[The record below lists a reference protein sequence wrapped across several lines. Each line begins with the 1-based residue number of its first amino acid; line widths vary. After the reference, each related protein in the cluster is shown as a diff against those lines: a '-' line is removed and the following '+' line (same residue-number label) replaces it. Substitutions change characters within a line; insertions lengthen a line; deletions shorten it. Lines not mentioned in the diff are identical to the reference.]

1 VVDPSEY
8 PATTMAAYAV
18 IARIDR
24 VDPHLAGRSP
34 GSTADWTVVEALDS
48 AQAVDLVG
56 QPLETI
62 VAERWAHLREIWA
75 QTTFYLFDAE
85 SWR

>member
-1 VVDPSEY
+1 
-8 PATTMAAYAV
+8 MAAYAV

-24 VDPHLAGRSP
+24 VDPHLAGRP
-34 GSTADWTVVEALDS
+34 PVTPADWTVVEDLDA
-48 AQAVDLVG
+48 AQSVDLVR

-62 VAERWAHLREIWA
+62 VAERWAHVREIWA

>member
-1 VVDPSEY
+1 M
-8 PATTMAAYAV
+8 TAYAV

-24 VDPHLAGRSP
+24 VDPHLAGRRP
-34 GSTADWTVVEALDS
+34 AAPTDWSSVEALES
-48 AQAVDLVG
+48 TQAVDLVG

-62 VAERWAHLREIWA
+62 VAERWAHVREIWA

>member
-1 VVDPSEY
+1 
-8 PATTMAAYAV
+8 MAAYAV

-24 VDPHLAGRSP
+24 VDPHLVGRP
-34 GSTADWTVVEALDS
+34 AVTKQDWTAVDTVDS
-48 AQAVDLVG
+48 AQAIDLVG
-56 QPLETI
+56 RPLESI
-62 VAERWAHLREIWA
+62 VAERWAHVREMWA

>member
-1 VVDPSEY
+1 M
-8 PATTMAAYAV
+8 TAYAV

-24 VDPHLAGRSP
+24 VDPHLAGRRPVATTDWSSVETLE
-34 GSTADWTVVEALDS
+34 ST
-48 AQAVDLVG
+48 QAVDLVG

-62 VAERWAHLREIWA
+62 VAERWAHVREIWA